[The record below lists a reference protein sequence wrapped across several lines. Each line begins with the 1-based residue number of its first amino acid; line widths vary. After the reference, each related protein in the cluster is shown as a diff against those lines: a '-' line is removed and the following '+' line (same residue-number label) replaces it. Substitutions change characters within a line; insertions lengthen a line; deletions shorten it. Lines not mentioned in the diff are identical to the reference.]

1 VSLFSLAQKIRAE
14 VDGVI
19 KQRVAAAI
27 DFYDAL
33 PQKDATDVMDEWR
46 KGADYVGSIRVLTH
60 RMQKLRH

>member
-1 VSLFSLAQKIRAE
+1 
-14 VDGVI
+14 VI